1 MKTDTIDYSFN
12 LSNHQLNLIQQSLR
26 LAEQHK
32 LITPEEQQRTFV
44 YLKQSVVDEDT
55 VQLIKR
61 CLHNDVAVLRMNK
74 SCLIE
79 QNRNNQTLGEYYT
92 KREKLIFEIFLAL

>member
-1 MKTDTIDYSFN
+1 MKTEIIDYSFN
-12 LSNHQLNLIQQSLR
+12 LSNHQLNLIQQALR

-32 LITPEEQQRTFV
+32 LITPEEKQRTFV
-44 YLKQSVVDEDT
+44 YLKQSVIDEDT

-74 SCLIE
+74 SCLLE
-79 QNRNNQTLGEYYT
+79 QNRNNKTLGEYYT
-92 KREKLIFEIFLAL
+92 KREKLIFEIFLSL

>member
-32 LITPEEQQRTFV
+32 LITPEEKHRTFV

-61 CLHNDVAVLRMNK
+61 CLHNDVAVLRINK
-74 SCLIE
+74 SCLLE
-79 QNRNNQTLGEYYT
+79 QNRNNKTLGEYYT
-92 KREKLIFEIFLAL
+92 KREKLIFEIFLSL